1 MSLPISGVNVSLP
14 LDWIG
19 RAFAKVR
26 FGSGPIKFKK
36 GSKYQ
41 LNGEWFQIEQVLP
54 TGLVM
59 RLVDPQETIA
69 EETW

>member
-19 RAFAKVR
+19 RAFSKIR
-26 FGSGPIKFKK
+26 FGGGPVRFKK

-41 LNGEWFQIEQVLP
+41 LNGEWFVVDQVLAQS
-54 TGLVM
+54 LVM
-59 RLVDPQETIA
+59 RLADPNAQITEDK
-69 EETW
+69 